1 MAADRIAA
9 VGSAFCLPAMSGAL
23 PCTGSNMLG
32 AVRSGLMFPLAASPM
47 PPATAA
53 PRSVRMSPNRLS
65 VTTTSKRSG
74 WVTKN
79 IDAAS
84 TWQ

>member
-1 MAADRIAA
+1 
-9 VGSAFCLPAMSGAL
+9 MSGAL

-32 AVRSGLMFPLAASPM
+32 AVPSGLMLPLAASPM

-53 PRSVRMSPNRLS
+53 PRSVRMSPKRLS
-65 VTTTSKRSG
+65 VTMTSKRSG
-74 WVTKN
+74 WETKN